1 MMNTIIFYR
10 HYLIH
15 ILKYEINF
23 KMIVRDHVTYIL

>member
-10 HYLIH
+10 QYSVH
-15 ILKYEINF
+15 ILKYEITF